1 MEYLEIN
8 SIIVNQKIIGIT
20 GGIGS
25 GKSLVCKIFSTMN
38 IPIYDADSRA
48 KYLINND
55 LSLKNSIK
63 NLLGDNSYAPSG
75 EYNRKWVASQ
85 VFNNPDLLKQLNSL
99 VHPCVH
105 KDAHDWV
112 KKYSNSPFLLYEAAL
127 MKAAGDNNFFDKV
140 IVVNAPIDLR
150 IKRIRARD
158 KRSEQEIKDIIARQ
172 IADEERLKI
181 ADYVIE
187 NDDKKPVL
195 EQVLALVE
203 QVSNWDAQSCSFS
216 YNRLDTT
223 GVRKLFV

>member
-1 MEYLEIN
+1 MK
-8 SIIVNQKIIGIT
+8 SQKIIGIT

-25 GKSLVCKIFSTMN
+25 GKSLICKIFSMMN

-63 NLLGDNSYAPSG
+63 NLLGENAYLPTG
-75 EYNRKWVASQ
+75 IYNRKWVASQ

-105 KDAHDWV
+105 KDSHDWV
-112 KKYSNSPFLLYEAAL
+112 KKYSKSPFLIYEAAL
-127 MKAAGDNNFFDKV
+127 MKAAGDNNMFDKV
-140 IVVNAPIDLR
+140 IVVYAPINLR
-150 IKRIRARD
+150 IQRIQVRD

-172 IADEERLKI
+172 ISDEERLKI

-187 NDDKKPVL
+187 NDDKEPVL
-195 EQVLALVE
+195 KQVLELYEILVG
-203 QVSNWDAQSCSFS
+203 QVSNLLQK
-216 YNRLDTT
+216 T
-223 GVRKLFV
+223 G

>member
-1 MEYLEIN
+1 MK
-8 SIIVNQKIIGIT
+8 SQKIIGIT

-25 GKSLVCKIFSTMN
+25 GKSLICKIFSTMN
-38 IPIYDADSRA
+38 IPIYDADSKA

-55 LSLKNSIK
+55 LSLKKSIK
-63 NLLGDNSYAPSG
+63 NLLGDTAYTSTD
-75 EYNRKWVASQ
+75 EYNRAWVASQ
-85 VFNNPDLLKQLNSL
+85 VFNNADLLKQLNSL

-112 KKYSNSPFLLYEAAL
+112 KKYPKSPFLLYEAAL
-127 MKAAGDNNFFDKV
+127 MKAAGDSNMFDKV

-150 IKRIRARD
+150 IKRIQARD

-172 IADEERLKI
+172 ISDEERLKI

-195 EQVLALVE
+195 EQVLGLYE
-203 QVSNWDAQSCSFS
+203 KILGRDE
-216 YNRLDTT
+216 
-223 GVRKLFV
+223 

>member
-1 MEYLEIN
+1 MK
-8 SIIVNQKIIGIT
+8 SQKIIGIT

-25 GKSLVCKIFSTMN
+25 GKSLICKIFSTMN

-63 NLLGDNSYAPSG
+63 NLLGENAYLPTG
-75 EYNRKWVASQ
+75 IYNRKWVASQ

-105 KDAHDWV
+105 KDSHDWV
-112 KKYSNSPFLLYEAAL
+112 KKYSKSPFLIYEAAL
-127 MKAAGDNNFFDKV
+127 MKAAGDNNMFDKV
-140 IVVNAPIDLR
+140 IVVNAPINLR
-150 IKRIRARD
+150 IQRIQVRD

-172 IADEERLKI
+172 ISDEERLKI

-187 NDDKKPVL
+187 NDDKEPVL
-195 EQVLALVE
+195 KQVLELYEILV
-203 QVSNWDAQSCSFS
+203 
-216 YNRLDTT
+216 
-223 GVRKLFV
+223 G

>member
-1 MEYLEIN
+1 MK
-8 SIIVNQKIIGIT
+8 SQKIIGIT

-25 GKSLVCKIFSTMN
+25 GKSLICKIFSTMN

-63 NLLGDNSYAPSG
+63 NLLGENAYLPTG
-75 EYNRKWVASQ
+75 IYNRKWVASQ

-105 KDAHDWV
+105 KDSHDWV
-112 KKYSNSPFLLYEAAL
+112 KKYSKSPFLIYEAAL
-127 MKAAGDNNFFDKV
+127 MKAAGDNNMFDKV
-140 IVVNAPIDLR
+140 IVVNAPINLR
-150 IKRIRARD
+150 IQRIQVRD

-172 IADEERLKI
+172 ISDEERLKI

-187 NDDKKPVL
+187 NDDKESVL
-195 EQVLALVE
+195 EQVLELYEILVG
-203 QVSNWDAQSCSFS
+203 QVSNLLQK
-216 YNRLDTT
+216 T
-223 GVRKLFV
+223 G

>member
-1 MEYLEIN
+1 VQPHRKDREHRKSEKLGFMVQIN
-8 SIIVNQKIIGIT
+8 NTQKIIGIT

-25 GKSLVCKIFSTMN
+25 GKSLICKIFSTMN

-55 LSLKNSIK
+55 LPLKKSIK
-63 NLLGDNSYAPSG
+63 NLLGENAYTTSG
-75 EYNRKWVASQ
+75 EYNRLWVASQ

-112 KKYSNSPFLLYEAAL
+112 KKFPKFPFLLYEAAL
-127 MKAAGDNNFFDKV
+127 MKAAGDNNMFDKV

-150 IKRIRARD
+150 IKRIQLRD
-158 KRSEQEIKDIIARQ
+158 GRSEQEILAIIARQ
-172 IADEERLKI
+172 ISDDERLRI

-187 NDDKKPVL
+187 NDDIMPVL
-195 EQVLALVE
+195 EQVLEL
-203 QVSNWDAQSCSFS
+203 C
-216 YNRLDTT
+216 RT
-223 GVRKLFV
+223 GF